1 MPIITIGDEYRI
13 KSTTHSWELQI
24 RIPRNNKDDEWRHK
38 GSYST
43 IESAVN
49 GCREAFIRES
59 DKDSYM
65 DALNEAESLISR
77 SLKSQNILLDDI

>member
-1 MPIITIGDEYRI
+1 MPTISIGDEYRI

-24 RIPRNNKDDEWRHK
+24 RIPRNNMDDEWRHK
-38 GSYST
+38 GSYTT

-49 GCREAFIRES
+49 GCREVLIRES

-65 DALNEAESLISR
+65 DAFNEAESLISR
-77 SLKSQNILLDDI
+77 SLKSHNILFDDI